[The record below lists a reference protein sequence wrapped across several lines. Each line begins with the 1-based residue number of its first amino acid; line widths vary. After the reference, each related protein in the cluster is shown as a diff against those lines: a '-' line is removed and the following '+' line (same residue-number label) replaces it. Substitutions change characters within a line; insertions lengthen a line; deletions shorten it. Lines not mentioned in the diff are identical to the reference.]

1 MKRILNIIII
11 ILLSAI
17 CLTGTAQKI
26 AVKSNLLGWATATPT
41 LGAEIGLD
49 DRWTLNTH
57 IYYNPFT
64 FRDNRKW
71 KHIRVQPEVR
81 YWLCQKFNGH
91 FFGLHVLYTHFN
103 AGQVPLPFGIFPDVK
118 KYRYQGNTYGA
129 GLSYGYQWI
138 LTPRWSIEGSIGV
151 GYKYNTLEKSGYEA
165 EITIDEPGARKL
177 LKKESF
183 DLVLSDVRLPEGD
196 GISLLE
202 WMRKER
208 MDIPFIIMT
217 GYASVPDAVQA
228 IKLGAKDY
236 LAKPVQ
242 MDELQRQLK
251 DIFRPKSVIC
261 DKNKDLLP
269 RNSLQMQEVEH
280 LVSTVAPFDISVLI
294 LGPNGA
300 GKESVAQR
308 IHYIGERKD
317 MPFVAVNCGVIP
329 KELAPTLF
337 FGHIKGTF
345 TGADANKDGYFEMA
359 KGGTLF
365 LDEIGTLS
373 LDVQAMLLRVLQEGT
388 YIPIGGN
395 KEKRANVR
403 IVAAT
408 NEDLQLAIQEKRFR
422 EDLYHRLCEF
432 EIVLPSLHE
441 CPDDILPLAHH
452 FRKKFSGE
460 LKRPTEGFSS
470 EAEQLLLSYRW
481 PGNVR
486 ELHNRIRRAV
496 LMAKQPLIETADL
509 NIKLEAATDEI
520 NLFPENDAEEKHS
533 IIQAL
538 KTSHGSRKQAAGIL
552 HIDPSTLYRKMKKYG
567 LNDK

>member
-1 MKRILNIIII
+1 MKYRILIVEDNIM
-11 ILLSAI
+11 L
-17 CLTGTAQKI
+17 
-26 AVKSNLLGWATATPT
+26 
-41 LGAEIGLD
+41 
-49 DRWTLNTH
+49 
-57 IYYNPFT
+57 
-64 FRDNRKW
+64 
-71 KHIRVQPEVR
+71 
-81 YWLCQKFNGH
+81 
-91 FFGLHVLYTHFN
+91 
-103 AGQVPLPFGIFPDVK
+103 AGQQK
-118 KYRYQGNTYGA
+118 KR
-129 GLSYGYQWI
+129 
-138 LTPRWSIEGSIGV
+138 
-151 GYKYNTLEKSGYEA
+151 LEKSGYEA

-329 KELAPTLF
+329 KELAPSLF

-345 TGADANKDGYFEMA
+345 TGADANKDGYFEVA

-365 LDEIGTLS
+365 LDEIGILS

-408 NEDLQLAIQEKRFR
+408 NEDLQLAIQENGSGKTYTTGYAN
-422 EDLYHRLCEF
+422 LRLSC
-432 EIVLPSLHE
+432 LPCMNAPMTFCLWL
-441 CPDDILPLAHH
+441 II
-452 FRKKFSGE
+452 
-460 LKRPTEGFSS
+460 S
-470 EAEQLLLSYRW
+470 EKS
-481 PGNVR
+481 
-486 ELHNRIRRAV
+486 
-496 LMAKQPLIETADL
+496 
-509 NIKLEAATDEI
+509 
-520 NLFPENDAEEKHS
+520 FPEN
-533 IIQAL
+533 
-538 KTSHGSRKQAAGIL
+538 
-552 HIDPSTLYRKMKKYG
+552 
-567 LNDK
+567 